1 MPADRPVPT
10 VSVVMPCFNAERH
23 LSASVGSLLAQSLPD
38 WELIAVDDGS
48 RDGTLAWLRGVS
60 DPRIR
65 VHAQSNQGVSAAR
78 NAGLALARGDLV
90 AFLDADDTW
99 AADFLARMTIALE
112 ANPHAVLAYCGWQN
126 LGLPGGRGQPFVP
139 PDYERPDKQ
148 EQLFAGCRWPVH
160 AALTRRD
167 AVVAAGGFDRSLT
180 NAEDYALWL
189 KLATA
194 RPIVRVPEVLAFY
207 HFHDGVQASS
217 DRARAALQLLRA
229 QERYLEAHPAF
240 LATLG
245 RDRSRELLF
254 GNLLR
259 TGYDAYWKR
268 DLTAARAIFRRAMRA
283 GFGTRRDWIYLLPA
297 LLPIGVHRALLNAL
311 SRDARTGHTNGSCSQ

>member
-1 MPADRPVPT
+1 MCTGRSVPE

-23 LSASVGSLLAQSLPD
+23 LPASVGSVLAQSFPD

-60 DPRIR
+60 DPRLR
-65 VHAQSNQGVSAAR
+65 VHSQPNQGVSAAR

-99 AADFLARMTIALE
+99 APVFLAHMAAALT
-112 ANPHAVLAYCGWQN
+112 ANPQAVLAYCGWQN

-167 AVVAAGGFDRSLT
+167 AVLAAGGFDRSLT

-189 KLATA
+189 ELAAT

-207 HFHDGVQASS
+207 HFHDGVQASAN
-217 DRARAALQLLRA
+217 RARAALQLLRA
-229 QERYLEAHPAF
+229 QERYLDVHPAF
-240 LATLG
+240 LAALG
-245 RDRSRELLF
+245 RQRSRELLF

-259 TGYDAYWKR
+259 AGYEAHWKR
-268 DLTAARAIFRRAMRA
+268 DLEAARAIFRRVMRA
-283 GFGTRRDWIYLLPA
+283 GFGTRRDWVYLLPA
-297 LLPIGVHRALLNAL
+297 LLPIGVHRVLLNAL
-311 SRDARTGHTNGSCSQ
+311 SQDVRSGRTNGSCSK